1 MTRTLLFIGFLFAL
15 LWGNPAIG
23 QNPTAVKPSYVFK
36 DGIYQTLESF
46 QRDQPLYSM
55 VNVEFSAVVNEEKK
69 VVQVEWIKLKNGDT
83 LTMDSIWGLCWS
95 GRPFIRIPSDS
106 TRRKLAIFAE
116 LKLVG
121 NISLFSY
128 ETEVDR
134 WVEIKAYFPQTNIPF
149 RQGKIKNVD
158 TVVREKMLRL
168 ETGEIAPLSKENL
181 TQWVKDRPEFPRAIA
196 ELTPEKTAEFLP
208 RLIKAYNERNPFYLK

>member
-1 MTRTLLFIGFLFAL
+1 MTRTLLSIGFLFAL
-15 LWGNPAIG
+15 LWGNPTIG
-23 QNPTAVKPSYVFK
+23 QNPTAVKPGYVFK

-46 QRDQPLYSM
+46 QRDQPQYSM

-69 VVQVEWIKLKNGDT
+69 VVQVEWIKLKSGDT

-149 RQGKIKNVD
+149 RQGKVKNVD
-158 TVVREKMLRL
+158 KVVREKMLRL

>member
-23 QNPTAVKPSYVFK
+23 QNPTAVKPGYVFK

-46 QRDQPLYSM
+46 QRDQPQYSM

-69 VVQVEWIKLKNGDT
+69 VVQVEWIKLKSGDT

-149 RQGKIKNVD
+149 RQGKVKNVD

-168 ETGEIAPLSKENL
+168 ETGEIAALSKENL

>member
-1 MTRTLLFIGFLFAL
+1 MNKAITYIGFLVIL
-15 LWGNPAIG
+15 LWSNTVFG
-23 QNPTAVKPSYVFK
+23 QNRTPVKPSYVFK
-36 DGIYQTLESF
+36 DGIYQSLESF
-46 QRDQPLYSM
+46 QRDQPQYSM

-69 VVQVEWIKLKNGDT
+69 VVQVEWIKPKDGDT
-83 LTMDSIWGLCWS
+83 LDMDSIWGLCWS

-116 LKLVG
+116 LTLVG

-149 RQGKIKNVD
+149 RQGKVKNVD

-196 ELTPEKTAEFLP
+196 ELAPEKTAEFLP